1 MKPDTTQTTKAHEKI
16 HGATVRFTG
25 DSGDGMQLVGAQFT
39 QVTGLAGNDVMT
51 FPDFPAEI
59 RAPQGTTA
67 GVSGFQVHFGDHHI
81 YTPGDK
87 VDVLVAM
94 NPAALKAN
102 LKDLRE
108 RGVLLVNSDEFDE
121 KNLTK
126 VDYQTN
132 PLEGD
137 ELKHKYRLIAAPITE
152 STRRALAESGLSTK
166 EIDRCKNFFALGLTY
181 WMFSRDIEKTKKW
194 LEAQFAKKPHLA
206 KANIQV
212 LEAGYH
218 YAETT
223 ELFDVSYEI
232 TKAEFSPGTYRN
244 ITGNSALAL
253 GLVAAADLAGLPAL
267 YAGYPIT
274 PASDILHELSKYKN
288 YNVKTFQTEDEI
300 AAACAAIGAS
310 YGGSLGITAS
320 SGPGVALKSEAI
332 NLAVMTEL
340 PVVVIDVQRAGPSTG
355 MPTKNEQTDLL
366 MALYG
371 RNGESPVPVVAAQSP
386 ADCFDAAIEATRL
399 ALKFMT
405 PVFLLSDAYI
415 ANSSEPWKIPE
426 VENLPEI
433 DTNKIQAG
441 ESREGYK
448 VYGRAADTL
457 ARRWPVP
464 GTPGFEHRIGGIEK
478 DENGNI
484 NYDPENHDKMVNL
497 RQAKINKIADF
508 IPELEAYPENKGG
521 LLVLGWGST
530 YGAIR
535 EAVLRVRKLGYS
547 VSHAHLR
554 HLNPFPKNIE
564 KVLRSF
570 EKVLIPELNLGQLG
584 LIIRGKYLIPAVQ
597 YNKVRGRPFGI
608 EEMEQV
614 IINTIKG

>member
-1 MKPDTTQTTKAHEKI
+1 MAEITQKKTLEKI

-67 GVSGFQVHFGDHHI
+67 GVSGFQVHFGDHTI

-108 RGVLLVNSDEFDE
+108 RGVLLVNSDEFDQ
-121 KNLTK
+121 KNLEK
-126 VDYQTN
+126 VDYKSN
-132 PLEGD
+132 PLD
-137 ELKHKYRLIAAPITE
+137 DDALRQKYRVIAAPITE
-152 STRRALAESGLSTK
+152 STRRALAGSGLTSK

-181 WMFSRDIEKTKKW
+181 WLFHRDIEKTKEW
-194 LEAQFAKKPHLA
+194 LNRQFAKKPQLA

-218 YAETT
+218 FAETT

-232 TKAEFSPGTYRN
+232 TRAEFEPGTYRN

-253 GLVAAADLAGLPAL
+253 GLVAASELSGLPAL

-274 PASDILHELSKYKN
+274 PASDILHELAKYKN
-288 YNVKTFQTEDEI
+288 YNIKTFQTEDEI
-300 AAACAAIGAS
+300 AACCAAIGAS
-310 YGGSLGITAS
+310 YGGTLGITAS
-320 SGPGVALKSEAI
+320 SGPGIALKSEAI

-340 PVVVIDVQRAGPSTG
+340 PLVVIDVQRAGPSTG

-366 MALYG
+366 MALFG
-371 RNGESPVPVVAAQSP
+371 RNGESPVPVVAAASP
-386 ADCFDAAIEATRL
+386 ADCFDAALEATRI

-405 PVFLLSDAYI
+405 PVFLLSDGYI

-433 DTNKIQAG
+433 DADQIKAG

-448 VYGRAADTL
+448 VYGRSAETL

-484 NYDPENHDKMVNL
+484 SYDPDNHDKMVRL
-497 RQAKINKIADF
+497 RQAKIDRIADF
-508 IPELEAYPENKGG
+508 IPELEAYPDSKGG

-530 YGAIR
+530 YGALR
-535 EAVLRVRKLGYS
+535 EATLRVRKQGYD
-547 VSHAHLR
+547 VSHAHLKY
-554 HLNPFPKNIE
+554 LNPFPKNIE
-564 KVLRSF
+564 KLLRSF
-570 EKVLIPELNLGQLG
+570 DKVLIPELNLGQLA
-584 LIIRGKYLIPAVQ
+584 LLIRGKYLVPAYT

-614 IINTIKG
+614 IIETLKK

>member
-1 MKPDTTQTTKAHEKI
+1 MKPETTPSPKSKQTI

-39 QVTGLAGNDVMT
+39 SVTGLAGNDVMT

-87 VDVLVAM
+87 VDVLIAM

-102 LKDLRE
+102 LKDLRD

-126 VDYQTN
+126 VDYKSN
-132 PLEGD
+132 PLD
-137 ELKHKYRLIAAPITE
+137 DDALKEKYRLIAAPITE
-152 STRRALAESGLSTK
+152 STRRALAESGLTTK

-181 WMFSRDIEKTKKW
+181 WMYQRDIEKTKKW
-194 LEAQFAKKPHLA
+194 LEQQFAKKPHLA

-218 YAETT
+218 FAETT
-223 ELFDVSYEI
+223 ELFDAAYEI
-232 TKAEFSPGTYRN
+232 QKAHFSPGTYRN

-253 GLVAAADLAGLPAL
+253 GLVAATDLSGLPAL

-274 PASDILHELSKYKN
+274 PASDILHEIAKYKN
-288 YNVKTFQTEDEI
+288 FNIRTFQTEDEI
-300 AAACAAIGAS
+300 AAICAALGAA

-320 SGPGVALKSEAI
+320 SGPGIALKSEAI

-340 PVVVIDVQRAGPSTG
+340 PVVIIDVQRGGPSTG

-366 MALYG
+366 MALFG
-371 RNGESPVPVVAAQSP
+371 RNGESPVPVIAAATPS
-386 ADCFDAAIEATRL
+386 DCFDAAIEATRI

-405 PVFLLSDAYI
+405 PVFLLSDAFI
-415 ANSSEPWKIPE
+415 ANSSEPWKLPE

-433 DTNKIQAG
+433 ETNKIEKG
-441 ESREGYK
+441 ESREGFK
-448 VYGRAADTL
+448 VYGRDADTL
-457 ARRWPVP
+457 ARRWPIP

-508 IPELEAYPENKGG
+508 IPELEAFPEQKGG

-535 EAVLRVRKLGYS
+535 EAVLRVRSQGFS
-547 VSHAHLR
+547 VSHAHLK
-554 HLNPFPKNIE
+554 HLNPFPRNIE

-570 EKVLIPELNLGQLG
+570 DKVLIPELNSGQLA
-584 LIIRGKYLIPAVQ
+584 LLIRGKYLIPASQ

-608 EEMEQV
+608 EELEQV
-614 IINTIKG
+614 IIDTLKK

>member
-1 MKPDTTQTTKAHEKI
+1 MPETTQHSKAHEKI

-39 QVTGLAGNDVMT
+39 SVTGLAGNDVMT

-126 VDYQTN
+126 VDYKSN
-132 PLEGD
+132 PLD
-137 ELKHKYRLIAAPITE
+137 DDALKQKYHLIAAPITE

-181 WMFSRDIEKTKKW
+181 WMYHRDIDKTKKW

-223 ELFDVSYEI
+223 ELFSVSYEI
-232 TKAEFSPGTYRN
+232 TKAQFAPGTYRN

-253 GLVAAADLAGLPAL
+253 GLVAATDLAGIPAL

-274 PASDILHELSKYKN
+274 PASDILHEVAKYKN
-288 YNVKTFQTEDEI
+288 YNIRTFQTEDEI
-300 AAACAAIGAS
+300 AAVCAAIGAS

-320 SGPGVALKSEAI
+320 SGPGIALKSEAI

-340 PVVVIDVQRAGPSTG
+340 PLVIVDVQRGGPSTG
-355 MPTKNEQTDLL
+355 MPTKNEQTDLF
-366 MALYG
+366 MALFG
-371 RNGESPVPVVAAQSP
+371 RNGESPVPVVAAASP
-386 ADCFDAAIEATRL
+386 SDCFDAAIEATRI

-433 DTNKIQAG
+433 EMDRVQAG
-441 ESREGYK
+441 ESREGFK
-448 VYGRAADTL
+448 VYGRSAETL

-484 NYDPENHDKMVNL
+484 NYDPDNHDKMVNL
-497 RQAKINKIADF
+497 RQAKIDKIADF
-508 IPELEAYPENKGG
+508 IPELEAFPENKGG

-535 EAVLRVRKLGYS
+535 EAVLRVRQQGYS
-547 VSHAHLR
+547 VSHAHLK

-570 EKVLIPELNLGQLG
+570 DKVLIPELNLGQLA
-584 LIIRGKYLIPAVQ
+584 LLIRGKYLVPAVQ

-608 EEMEQV
+608 EEMEKV
-614 IINTIKG
+614 IIDTLKK

>member
-1 MKPDTTQTTKAHEKI
+1 MQPEITQSAKSKKTL

-39 QVTGLAGNDVMT
+39 SVTGLAGNDVMT

-102 LKDLRE
+102 LKDLRD

-126 VDYQTN
+126 VDYKSN
-132 PLEGD
+132 PLDD
-137 ELKHKYRLIAAPITE
+137 EALKEKYRLIAAPITE
-152 STRRALAESGLSTK
+152 STRRALADSGLTTK

-181 WMFSRDIEKTKKW
+181 WMYQRDIDKTKKW
-194 LEAQFAKKPHLA
+194 LEQQFAKKPHLA

-218 YAETT
+218 FAETT

-232 TKAEFSPGTYRN
+232 TKAKFEPGTYRN

-253 GLVAAADLAGLPAL
+253 GLVAATDLSGLPAL

-274 PASDILHELSKYKN
+274 PASDILHEIAKYKN
-288 YNVKTFQTEDEI
+288 FNIKTFQTEDEI
-300 AAACAAIGAS
+300 AAICAALGAS

-320 SGPGVALKSEAI
+320 SGPGIALKSEAI

-340 PVVVIDVQRAGPSTG
+340 PVVIVDVQRGGPSTG

-371 RNGESPVPVVAAQSP
+371 RNGESPVPVVAAASP
-386 ADCFDAAIEATRL
+386 SDCFDAAIEATRI

-415 ANSSEPWKIPE
+415 ANSSEPWKLPE

-433 DTNKIQAG
+433 ETNKIEKG
-441 ESREGYK
+441 ESREGFK
-448 VYGRAADTL
+448 VYGRNPETL
-457 ARRWPVP
+457 ARRWPIP

-484 NYDPENHDKMVNL
+484 NYDPDNHDKMVNL

-508 IPELEAYPENKGG
+508 IPELEAFPEQKGG

-530 YGAIR
+530 YGAFR
-535 EAVLRVRKLGYS
+535 EAVLRVRSQGFS
-547 VSHAHLR
+547 VSHAHLK
-554 HLNPFPKNIE
+554 HLNPFPRNIE

-570 EKVLIPELNLGQLG
+570 EKVLIPELNMGQLA
-584 LIIRGKYLIPAVQ
+584 LLIRGKYLVPATQ

-608 EEMEQV
+608 EELEQV
-614 IINTIKG
+614 IIDTLKK

>member
-1 MKPDTTQTTKAHEKI
+1 MREDTQQTKSSNKI

-94 NPAALKAN
+94 NPAAFKAN

-108 RGVLLVNSDEFDE
+108 RGVLLVNVDEFDE

-126 VDYQTN
+126 VDYKTS
-132 PLEGD
+132 PLD
-137 ELKHKYRLIAAPITE
+137 DAALKEKYRVIEAPITE
-152 STRRALAESGLSTK
+152 STRRALAESGLSSK

-181 WMFSRDIEKTKKW
+181 WMYQRDIDKTKKW
-194 LEAQFAKKPHLA
+194 LEVQFAKKPHLA

-218 YAETT
+218 FAETT
-223 ELFDVSYEI
+223 ELFDASYEI
-232 TKAEFSPGTYRN
+232 TPAKFAPGTYRN
-244 ITGNSALAL
+244 ITGNAALAL
-253 GLVAAADLAGLPAL
+253 GLVAATDLSGLPAL

-274 PASDILHELSKYKN
+274 PASDILHEIAKHKN
-288 YNVKTFQTEDEI
+288 FNIRTFQTEDEI
-300 AAACAAIGAS
+300 AAICAAIGAS
-310 YGGSLGITAS
+310 YGGCLGITAS

-340 PVVVIDVQRAGPSTG
+340 PVVVIDVQRGGPSTG

-371 RNGESPVPVVAAQSP
+371 RNGESPIPVVAASTP
-386 ADCFDAAIEATRL
+386 SDCFDAAIEATRL

-415 ANSSEPWKIPE
+415 ANSSEPWKLPE

-433 DTNKIQAG
+433 ETNKVNVG
-441 ESREGYK
+441 DSNEGFK
-448 VYGRAADTL
+448 VYGRDPATL
-457 ARRWPVP
+457 ARRWPIP

-484 NYDPENHDKMVNL
+484 NYDPENHDKMVRL
-497 RQAKINKIADF
+497 RQGKIDKIADF
-508 IPELEAYPENKGG
+508 IPELEAFPESSGG

-535 EAVLRVRKLGYS
+535 EAVLRVRSQGYS

-564 KVLRSF
+564 KVLKSF
-570 EKVLIPELNLGQLG
+570 DKVLIPELNMGQLA
-584 LIIRGKYLIPAVQ
+584 LIIRGKYLVPAVQ

-614 IINTIKG
+614 IIDTLKK

>member
-1 MKPDTTQTTKAHEKI
+1 
-16 HGATVRFTG
+16 
-25 DSGDGMQLVGAQFT
+25 
-39 QVTGLAGNDVMT
+39 
-51 FPDFPAEI
+51 
-59 RAPQGTTA
+59 
-67 GVSGFQVHFGDHHI
+67 
-81 YTPGDK
+81 
-87 VDVLVAM
+87 
-94 NPAALKAN
+94 
-102 LKDLRE
+102 
-108 RGVLLVNSDEFDE
+108 VLLVGVDEFDE

-126 VDYQTN
+126 VDYKTS
-132 PLEGD
+132 PLD
-137 ELKHKYRLIAAPITE
+137 DAALKEKYRVIEAPITE
-152 STRRALAESGLSTK
+152 STRRALAESGLSSK

-181 WMFSRDIEKTKKW
+181 WMYQRDIDKTKKW
-194 LEAQFAKKPHLA
+194 LEVQFAKKPHLA

-218 YAETT
+218 FAETT
-223 ELFDVSYEI
+223 ELFDASYEI
-232 TKAEFSPGTYRN
+232 TPAKFAPGTYRN
-244 ITGNSALAL
+244 ITGNAALAL
-253 GLVAAADLAGLPAL
+253 GLVAATDLSGLPAL

-274 PASDILHELSKYKN
+274 PASDILHEIAKHKN
-288 YNVKTFQTEDEI
+288 FNIRTFQTEDEI
-300 AAACAAIGAS
+300 AAICAAIGAS
-310 YGGSLGITAS
+310 YGGCLGITAS

-340 PVVVIDVQRAGPSTG
+340 PVVVIDVQRGGPSTG

-371 RNGESPVPVVAAQSP
+371 RNGESPIPVVAASTP
-386 ADCFDAAIEATRL
+386 SDCFDAAIEATRL

-415 ANSSEPWKIPE
+415 ANSSEPWKLPE

-433 DTNKIQAG
+433 ETNKVNVG
-441 ESREGYK
+441 ESNEGFK
-448 VYGRAADTL
+448 VYGRDPATL
-457 ARRWPVP
+457 ARRWPIP

-484 NYDPENHDKMVNL
+484 NYDPENHDKMVRL
-497 RQAKINKIADF
+497 RQGKIDKIADF
-508 IPELEAYPENKGG
+508 IPELEAFPESSGG

-535 EAVLRVRKLGYS
+535 EAVLRVRSQGYS

-564 KVLRSF
+564 KVLKSF
-570 EKVLIPELNLGQLG
+570 DKVLIPELNMGQLA
-584 LIIRGKYLIPAVQ
+584 LIIRGKYLVPAVQ

-614 IINTIKG
+614 IIDTLKK

>member
-1 MKPDTTQTTKAHEKI
+1 MPETTQHSKAHEKI

-39 QVTGLAGNDVMT
+39 SVTGLAGNDVMT

-126 VDYQTN
+126 VDYKSN
-132 PLEGD
+132 PLD
-137 ELKHKYRLIAAPITE
+137 DDALKQKYHLIAAPITE

-181 WMFSRDIEKTKKW
+181 WMYHRDIEKTKQW

-223 ELFDVSYEI
+223 ELFSVSYEI
-232 TKAEFSPGTYRN
+232 TKAQFAPGTYRN

-253 GLVAAADLAGLPAL
+253 GLVAATDLAGIPAL

-274 PASDILHELSKYKN
+274 PASDILHEVAKYKN
-288 YNVKTFQTEDEI
+288 YNIRTFQTEDEI
-300 AAACAAIGAS
+300 AAVCAAIGAS

-320 SGPGVALKSEAI
+320 SGPGIALKSEAI

-340 PVVVIDVQRAGPSTG
+340 PLVIVDVQRGGPSTG
-355 MPTKNEQTDLL
+355 MPTKNEQTDLF
-366 MALYG
+366 MALFG
-371 RNGESPVPVVAAQSP
+371 RNGESPVPVVAAASP
-386 ADCFDAAIEATRL
+386 SDCFDAAIEATRI

-433 DTNKIQAG
+433 EMDRVQAG
-441 ESREGYK
+441 ESREGFK
-448 VYGRAADTL
+448 VYGRSAETL

-484 NYDPENHDKMVNL
+484 NYDPDNHDKMVNL
-497 RQAKINKIADF
+497 RQAKIDKIADF
-508 IPELEAYPENKGG
+508 IPELEAFPENKGG

-535 EAVLRVRKLGYS
+535 EAVLRVRQQGYS
-547 VSHAHLR
+547 VSHAHLK

-570 EKVLIPELNLGQLG
+570 DKVLIPELNLGQLA
-584 LIIRGKYLIPAVQ
+584 LIIRGKYLVPAVQ

-608 EEMEQV
+608 EEMEKV
-614 IINTIKG
+614 IIDTLKN

>member
-1 MKPDTTQTTKAHEKI
+1 MAESTHNKTHEKI

-67 GVSGFQVHFGDHHI
+67 GVSGFQVHFGDHRI

-94 NPAALKAN
+94 NPAAFKAN
-102 LKDLRE
+102 LKDLRTG
-108 RGVLLVNSDEFDE
+108 GVLLANTDEFDQ
-121 KNLTK
+121 KNLEK
-126 VDYQTN
+126 VDFASN
-132 PLEGD
+132 PLD
-137 ELKHKYRLIAAPITE
+137 EDALKEKYRLITAPITTL
-152 STRRALAESGLSTK
+152 TRTALADSGLSSK

-181 WMFSRDIEKTKKW
+181 WMYQRDIEKTKHW
-194 LEAQFAKKPHLA
+194 LETQFAKKPHLA
-206 KANIQV
+206 QANIKV

-218 YAETT
+218 FAETT
-223 ELFDVSYEI
+223 EVFDVAYEI
-232 TKAEFSPGTYRN
+232 TKAEFAAGTYRN

-253 GLVAAADLAGLPAL
+253 GLVAATELSGLEAL

-274 PASDILHELSKYKN
+274 PASDILHEIAKYKN
-288 YNVKTFQTEDEI
+288 YNIKTFQTEDEI

-310 YGGSLGITAS
+310 YGGALGITAS
-320 SGPGVALKSEAI
+320 SGPGIALKSEAI

-340 PVVVIDVQRAGPSTG
+340 PLVVIDVQRAGPSTG

-371 RNGESPVPVVAAQSP
+371 RNGESPVPVVAASTP
-386 ADCFDAAIEATRL
+386 ADCFDAAIEASRL

-415 ANSSEPWKIPE
+415 ANSSEPWKIPL

-433 DTNKIQAG
+433 ETDRIKEG

-448 VYGRAADTL
+448 VYGRAEDTL
-457 ARRWPVP
+457 ARRWPIP

-484 NYDPENHDKMVNL
+484 NYDPENHDKMVRL
-497 RQAKINKIADF
+497 RQAKIDKIADF
-508 IPELEAYPENKGG
+508 IPPLEAFPDKKGG

-530 YGAIR
+530 YGSIR
-535 EAVLRVRKLGYS
+535 EAVLRTRKLGYS
-547 VSHAHLR
+547 VSHAHLK

-564 KVLRSF
+564 AVLKSF
-570 EKVLIPELNLGQLG
+570 DKVLIPELNMGQLA
-584 LIIRGKYLIPAVQ
+584 LIIRGKYLVPAHQ

-608 EEMEQV
+608 EELEHV
-614 IINTIKG
+614 IVDLLKK

>member
-1 MKPDTTQTTKAHEKI
+1 MKPNTPPKTQQKI

-59 RAPQGTTA
+59 RAPQGTIA
-67 GVSGFQVHFGDHHI
+67 GVSGFQVHFGDHTI

-87 VDVLVAM
+87 VDALVAM

-126 VDYQTN
+126 VDFKSN
-132 PLEGD
+132 PLD
-137 ELKHKYRLIAAPITE
+137 EESLYEKYRVIQAPITE
-152 STRRALAESGLSTK
+152 STRRALTDSGLSSK
-166 EIDRCKNFFALGLTY
+166 EIDRCKNFFALGITY
-181 WMFSRDIEKTKKW
+181 WMYQRDVEKTKEWIAK
-194 LEAQFAKKPHLA
+194 QFAKKPA
-206 KANIQV
+206 IAAANALV
-212 LEAGYH
+212 LEAGYS

-223 ELFDVSYEI
+223 EIFDVSYEI
-232 TKAEFSPGTYRN
+232 TKAEFASGTYRN
-244 ITGNSALAL
+244 ITGNSAMAL
-253 GLVAAADLAGLPAL
+253 GLVAATELSGLNAVF
-267 YAGYPIT
+267 AGYPIT
-274 PASDILHELSKYKN
+274 PASDIFHETAKYKN
-288 YNVKTFQTEDEI
+288 YGIRTFQTEDEI
-300 AAACAAIGAS
+300 AAICAAIGAS
-310 YGGSLGITAS
+310 YGGALGITAS
-320 SGPGVALKSEAI
+320 SGPGIALKSEAI

-371 RNGESPVPVVAAQSP
+371 RNGESPVPVVAASSP
-386 ADCFDAAIEATRL
+386 SDCFHAAIEGARL

-405 PVFLLSDAYI
+405 PVFVLSDAYI
-415 ANSSEPWKIPE
+415 ANSSEPWNLPL

-433 DTNKIQAG
+433 EFDRVDAKDN
-441 ESREGYK
+441 REGFK
-448 VYGRAADTL
+448 VYGRDAETL
-457 ARRWPVP
+457 ARRWAVP
-464 GTPGFEHRIGGIEK
+464 GTAGFEHRIGGIEK
-478 DENGNI
+478 DEKGNI
-484 NYDPENHDKMVNL
+484 CYDPENHDAMVRT
-497 RQAKINKIADF
+497 RQAKIDKIADF
-508 IPELEAYPENKGG
+508 IGELKAFPEETGD

-535 EAVLRVRKLGYS
+535 EAVLRARKEGVS
-547 VSHAHLR
+547 VAHAHLR
-554 HLNPFPKNIE
+554 HLNPFPKNLE
-564 KVLRSF
+564 SVLKSF
-570 EKVLIPELNLGQLG
+570 KKVLIPELNMGQLA
-584 LIIRGKYLIPAVQ
+584 LLIRGKYLVPAIS

-608 EEMEQV
+608 EELEKV
-614 IINTIKG
+614 IRETVSG

>member
-1 MKPDTTQTTKAHEKI
+1 MADTTSNKPLEKI

-39 QVTGLAGNDVMT
+39 HVTGLAGNDVMT

-59 RAPQGTTA
+59 RAPQGTIA

-108 RGVLLVNSDEFDE
+108 GGVLLVNSDELDE

-126 VDYQTN
+126 VDYKSN
-132 PLEGD
+132 PLDD
-137 ELKHKYRLIAAPITE
+137 EALKQKYRLIAAPITE
-152 STRRALAESGLSTK
+152 STRRALAESGLTTK

-181 WMFSRDIEKTKKW
+181 WMFSRDLEKTKKW
-194 LEAQFAKKPHLA
+194 LEVQFAKKPHLA

-218 YAETT
+218 FAETA
-223 ELFDVSYEI
+223 ELFDIAYEI
-232 TKAEFSPGTYRN
+232 TKAKFEPGIYRN

-253 GLVAAADLAGLPAL
+253 GLVAASDLAGLPAL

-288 YNVKTFQTEDEI
+288 YNIKTFQTEDEI
-300 AAACAAIGAS
+300 AACCAALGAS
-310 YGGSLGITAS
+310 YGGTLGITAS
-320 SGPGVALKSEAI
+320 SGPGIVLKSEAI

-340 PVVVIDVQRAGPSTG
+340 PLVVIDVQRAGPSTG

-371 RNGESPVPVVAAQSP
+371 RNGESPVPVVAACSP
-386 ADCFDAAIEATRL
+386 ADCFDAAIEATRI

-415 ANSSEPWKIPE
+415 ANSSEPWRIPE

-433 DTNKIQAG
+433 ETNKVQPG

-484 NYDPENHDKMVNL
+484 NYDPENHDKMVKL
-497 RQAKINKIADF
+497 RQAKIDKIADF
-508 IPELEAYPENKGG
+508 IPELEAYPTNKGG

-530 YGAIR
+530 YGALR
-535 EAVLRVRKLGYS
+535 EATLRVRNQGYD
-547 VSHAHLR
+547 VSHAHLKY
-554 HLNPFPKNIE
+554 LNPFPKNIE

-570 EKVLIPELNLGQLG
+570 DKVLIVELNLGQLA
-584 LIIRGKYLIPAVQ
+584 LLIRGKYLVPAYT
-597 YNKVRGRPFGI
+597 YNKVRGRPFAI
-608 EEMEQV
+608 DEMEQV
-614 IINTIKG
+614 IIDTLKK